1 CSLGFGY
8 RLGEGFLHLV
18 GIRHYARRSQ
28 FIRECTLA
36 QRPAPVNARLCSALE
51 SGLEVAYRVSSV
63 VLTAEDI
70 QLSFRNNGLY
80 SRKETKQQSQPIPGV
95 ASVDQAV
102 AVTGG
107 CWSPIVLK

>member
-1 CSLGFGY
+1 MVSGVLGFPANQKAINAIRNAFSQRPAITCHYGQPCSLGFGY

-28 FIRECTLA
+28 FIRERTLA
-36 QRPAPVNARLCSALE
+36 HRPAPVNARLCSALE

-70 QLSFRNNGLY
+70 QLSFRN
-80 SRKETKQQSQPIPGV
+80 
-95 ASVDQAV
+95 
-102 AVTGG
+102 
-107 CWSPIVLK
+107 